1 MHEWQHIDTDTWTSF
16 QKGDKVAYATIY
28 QIYYPRLYTYGCN
41 FTPNAQLVE
50 DCVQEIFIHFW
61 MNREKLGSV
70 QSIQS
75 YLFVSFRNKLTKSL
89 QQQASRTSWLTGREQ
104 VFELDICADQVM
116 INAERMYEQ
125 QIQLHKA
132 VQQLSH
138 RQKEAVF
145 LKFYQNLSY
154 EEIAGVL
161 GISTKATYKLV
172 ARAIAELRKT
182 YRKQLEM
189 LLTIAIALMVLYPP
203 AVPMG
208 RVFTFLHFVLPIF
221 RP

>member
-16 QKGDKVAYATIY
+16 KKGNKVAYATIY
-28 QIYYPRLYTYGCN
+28 QLYYPRLYTYGCS
-41 FTPNAQLVE
+41 FTHDVHLVE
-50 DCVQEIFIHFW
+50 DCIQEIFISFW
-61 MNREKLGSV
+61 MNREKLDNV
-70 QSIQS
+70 TVMQS
-75 YLFVSFRNKLTKSL
+75 YLFVSFRNRLIKIL
-89 QQQASRTSWLTGREQ
+89 QQQAARISWLTGHEQ
-104 VFELDICADQVM
+104 FFELDVCADQVL
-116 INAERMYEQ
+116 INTEHIYEQ
-125 QIQLHKA
+125 QIQLGKA

-182 YRKQLEM
+182 WHKQLAS
-189 LLTIAIALMVLYPP
+189 LLLSLAI
-203 AVPMG
+203 
-208 RVFTFLHFVLPIF
+208 TFLVVV
-221 RP
+221 